1 MTSYYYSTLLL
12 QIFTPSAVS
21 AICTSGRHT
30 AKSSGFRGENN
41 DDIAFYPLLL
51 PPSEDPLL

>member
-12 QIFTPSAVS
+12 QIFTPSAAS
-21 AICTSGRHT
+21 AIYTSGRHT
-30 AKSSGFRGENN
+30 AKSSGFRGKNN

-51 PPSEDPLL
+51 PPSVDLLL